1 MAIALCSSKAAMYP
15 RVMIPGNLE
24 FPLESV
30 IYSTK
35 AADPP
40 ALQIVF
46 AKSEECLAISLIQV
60 AAFFLTRLSL
70 SKIRIQLFLY
80 L

>member
-1 MAIALCSSKAAMYP
+1 MNIKITFELMIAIALCSSKAAMYP
-15 RVMIPGNLE
+15 RVIIPGSLA

-35 AADPP
+35 AAEPP

-46 AKSEECLAISLIQV
+46 AKSDECFAISRMQV
-60 AAFFLTRLSL
+60 AAFFRTKLS
-70 SKIRIQLFLY
+70 
-80 L
+80 